1 MQAKILCIER
11 KRSESPSYVAGLRK
25 KGFDVETVATGADAV
40 KKLPVN
46 PPQLVIV
53 NAASLRTNGKRIC
66 KSLRN
71 VIQSIPIVVILDSQQ
86 CFDEDDECTNIIL
99 RLPFT
104 ARKLVNRIIPY
115 IKGNPSSI
123 LEAGQIQLDLE
134 RKTVR
139 CQDRETRLTPRLT
152 LLLRMLM
159 DRKGEAIPRDQL
171 FTTIWK
177 TQYTGDTRTLDV
189 HISWLRQAIEVDPRH
204 PVLLKTVR
212 GLGYRLDA

>member
-40 KKLPVN
+40 KKLSAN

-66 KSLRN
+66 KSLRA
-71 VIQSIPIVVILDSQQ
+71 VVQAIPIVVILDAQQ
-86 CFDEDDECTNIIL
+86 AFNEEDDCANIIL

-123 LEAGQIQLDLE
+123 MEVGILQLDLE

-139 CQDRETRLTPRLT
+139 CQERETRLTPRLT
-152 LLLRMLM
+152 MLLRMLM
-159 DRKGEAIPRDQL
+159 EKKGEAIPRDQL

-189 HISWLRQAIEVDPRH
+189 HISWLRQAIEADPRH
-204 PVLLKTVR
+204 PVLLRTVR
-212 GLGYRLDA
+212 GMGYRLDA

>member
-1 MQAKILCIER
+1 MQARILCIER

-25 KGFDVETVATGADAV
+25 KGFDVETVSTGADAI
-40 KKLPVN
+40 KRLTIN
-46 PPQLVIV
+46 PPHLVIV

-71 VIQSIPIVVILDSQQ
+71 IVESIAIVVILDSQQ
-86 CFDEDDECTNIIL
+86 VFDEDDECQNVIL

-104 ARKLVNRIIPY
+104 ARKLVNRIIPFL
-115 IKGNPSSI
+115 KGNPSSI
-123 LEAGQIQLDLE
+123 LKTGQIQLDME

-139 CQDRETRLTPRLT
+139 IQDRETRLTPRLT
-152 LLLRMLM
+152 TLLRMLM
-159 DRKGEAIPRDQL
+159 EHAGEAIPRDQL
-171 FTTIWK
+171 FTTVWK

-189 HISWLRQAIEVDPRH
+189 HISWLRQAIEVDPKH